1 MDYDDHFNRYMSSV
15 TSSREI
21 VRSLLTLLERQ
32 DEQLHL
38 MYLNWSASQQ
48 QQAVSQQQQ
57 AASPAQQRR
66 RTGLGTYDHVN
77 RTATQYTMQYPLS
90 TRFNREYLQ
99 FFNNTHANQD
109 IDDNTLDN
117 IIAQALLNSV
127 GNLGGMI
134 PVVVRPS
141 QRTVELATDNIL
153 FSEIPSNIDR
163 YQQCPISHD
172 IFQANTP
179 ITRIRHC
186 GHYFEREAIATWFQT
201 SCICPICRSD
211 IRDGVTDNSDHNE
224 EIVDEP
230 DISVGSADDVANN
243 SDHN

>member
-1 MDYDDHFNRYMSSV
+1 
-15 TSSREI
+15 
-21 VRSLLTLLERQ
+21 
-32 DEQLHL
+32 
-38 MYLNWSASQQ
+38 
-48 QQAVSQQQQ
+48 
-57 AASPAQQRR
+57 
-66 RTGLGTYDHVN
+66 
-77 RTATQYTMQYPLS
+77 MQYPLS

-99 FFNNTHANQD
+99 FFNNTQANQD
-109 IDDNTLDN
+109 IDYNTLDN

-172 IFQANTP
+172 SFQANTP

-230 DISVGSADDVANN
+230 DISVGSADDVADN